1 MESWDVI
8 VIGGEVSSMDD
19 VNKKITEAVFLSF
32 FSGGISGLFAAYQ
45 LLKEG
50 SPRVLLLEVN
60 KKRNQ
65 HHKCVKSEA

>member
-19 VNKKITEAVFLSF
+19 VNKKIAEAVFLFF

-60 KKRNQ
+60 KT
-65 HHKCVKSEA
+65 KSTSQMCQV